1 MNKHDVLLSVE
12 NDTEEKIKM
21 VEALERLEK
30 NKDFQKVILDG
41 YMKDEVLRANSLLAN
56 HTIKAQGKRTD
67 IIEMLV
73 AVSTFGEYLET
84 IRALGASAR
93 YQKANPVSTEE

>member
-1 MNKHDVLLSVE
+1 MNKNDVLLSVD
-12 NDTEEKIKM
+12 NNTEEKIQM

-30 NKDFQKVILDG
+30 NRDFQKVILEG

-56 HTIKAQGKRTD
+56 HTIKAQGKRPD

-84 IRALGASAR
+84 IRTLGASAR
-93 YQKANPVSTEE
+93 YQRANPVSVEE